1 MKKKKDIELEIL
13 ETTVPEAASM
23 DAQEAATPP
32 ADEETSLKEEVA
44 EMKEHTKK
52 AIQKLKDNVKEED
65 PKPSSAMTLRT
76 ILGGDFLT
84 AEMVRRQIWL
94 FVLVVIF
101 AIVYV
106 AFRYQCQQDMIAIDK
121 MEKELLDAKYKALS
135 SSSTLTEKCRES
147 HVLEALKNNKDSL
160 LQISDQPPYII
171 YIDE

>member
-1 MKKKKDIELEIL
+1 MDENEIKEQTKD
-13 ETTVPEAASM
+13 T
-23 DAQEAATPP
+23 
-32 ADEETSLKEEVA
+32 
-44 EMKEHTKK
+44 
-52 AIQKLKDNVKEED
+52 IQKIKETVKEED
-65 PKPSSAMTLRT
+65 PKLSSTLTLRT

-94 FVLVVIF
+94 IMLIVLF

-147 HVLEALKNNKDSL
+147 HVLDALRNNKDSVL
-160 LQISDQPPYII
+160 HIADQPPYII
-171 YIDE
+171 NVEDE